1 MTNKIIIRQS
11 LWVLAIFGFSFLLIF
26 LTCPVEIFNTSF
38 MGMLS
43 SDSAMDIHIRDT
55 YFILSLK
62 SLFMVLFVAFGFMTF
77 AIKEGFRK
85 YARIFPNGILLMFTV
100 LLIAIVIAHIYEA
113 KQIQSIFNA
122 HSDSHGS
129 IYTFSG
135 FMINYINMLYV
146 VLATACLFLI
156 FIGYIMLSLV
166 RLKK

>member
-1 MTNKIIIRQS
+1 
-11 LWVLAIFGFSFLLIF
+11 
-26 LTCPVEIFNTSF
+26 
-38 MGMLS
+38 
-43 SDSAMDIHIRDT
+43 
-55 YFILSLK
+55 
-62 SLFMVLFVAFGFMTF
+62 MVLFVAFGFMTF

-100 LLIAIVIAHIYEA
+100 LLIAIVIVHIYEA
-113 KQIQSIFNA
+113 KQIQTVFNA

-156 FIGYIMLSLV
+156 FIGYRMLSLV
-166 RLKK
+166 R